1 MANIAGHVIMKEH
14 PAVLQAEYWSKIN
27 YIVDAE
33 TMTPVE
39 FFLQVNA
46 HLQKGK
52 LRKAFELLQAAIMY
66 FPNEPILLSYYGC
79 LLAIVDRK
87 YNKGI
92 ATCQKAIEKLQV
104 RTFCDEDKGYS
115 ICYYNLGKTYSTA
128 GKRKESLDAFNIGL
142 SYDPGNGHI
151 QKELE
156 SMRVRK
162 RKPLIPFL
170 DRQHP
175 LNKYLGIALYK
186 RKKKLCSG
194 CSDRVTMP
202 CAFVD
207 TMLSSP

>member
-1 MANIAGHVIMKEH
+1 MKEH
-14 PAVLQAEYWSKIN
+14 PAVLQEEHFSRIN

-39 FFLQVNA
+39 FYLQVKA
-46 HLQKGK
+46 YIQKGK
-52 LRKAFELLQAAIMY
+52 LRKSFELLEAAMMY

-87 YNKGI
+87 YTKGI
-92 ATCQKAIEKLQV
+92 GTCQKAIEKLQV
-104 RTFCDEDKGYS
+104 KTLCDEDMGYS
-115 ICYYNLGKTYSTA
+115 ICYYNLGKAYSTA

-142 SYDPGNGHI
+142 SYDPGNDDI
-151 QKELE
+151 QKELG

-170 DRQHP
+170 DRQQP

-186 RKKKLCSG
+186 RKKKIYSG
-194 CSDRVTMP
+194 CSNTVTMP
-202 CAFVD
+202 CVFVGGSNV
-207 TMLSSP
+207 MVKMKI